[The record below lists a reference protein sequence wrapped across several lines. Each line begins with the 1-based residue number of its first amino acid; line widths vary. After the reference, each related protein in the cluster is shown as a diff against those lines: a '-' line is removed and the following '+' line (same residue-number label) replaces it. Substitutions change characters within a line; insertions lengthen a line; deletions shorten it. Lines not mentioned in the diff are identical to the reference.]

1 MTELILLDS
10 SNWKEFFNSELV
22 YVMFSKSDCEHCSIL
37 ELELKSSDLFQEI
50 SMCKVVLDDPG
61 LAEMKMKYSW
71 IPNID
76 ILPFNAVLSNGKL
89 IEYWSGNGLNRLNNR
104 LKKHI

>member
-1 MTELILLDS
+1 MLCFQRVIVNIVDS
-10 SNWKEFFNSELV
+10 R
-22 YVMFSKSDCEHCSIL
+22 I
-37 ELELKSSDLFQEI
+37 ELKSSDLFQEI

-61 LAEMKMKYSW
+61 LSEMKMNYSW
-71 IPNID
+71 ISNID
-76 ILPFNAVLSNGKL
+76 ILPFNVVLSNGKL